1 MVCSGAQNI
10 AEGHRRTKQTKSLT
24 RLRPLLSSA
33 QGSGQGAVCLP
44 TTERGFGDAR
54 YDRQCPERCAG
65 TTGRAPGGNS
75 DGCGSGETPIG
86 PSTNPLLEPFV
97 GTWDATALTVQ
108 SVADTSIVA
117 GLLENGVSHI
127 TTYESGNYQSTI
139 AFGGAV
145 TGAFGMNLDN
155 AYVEWPNYTFY
166 TVCALV
172 MVLMVFGTQATIW
185 LLKSNEVIPK

>member
-1 MVCSGAQNI
+1 M
-10 AEGHRRTKQTKSLT
+10 
-24 RLRPLLSSA
+24 
-33 QGSGQGAVCLP
+33 CLP

-139 AFGGAV
+139 AFGGAPFTEFGSLAV
-145 TGAFGMNLDN
+145 TEAVLTLRPNNGDPVTRSYEFVTIAVVRPDGPTGWDFNLDDVDDLAN
-155 AYVEWPNYTFY
+155 LHMER
-166 TVCALV
+166 
-172 MVLMVFGTQATIW
+172 QRR
-185 LLKSNEVIPK
+185 